1 MKYLLW
7 LLRIIVG
14 VLFIFSGLVKANDP
28 LGLSYKMEEF
38 FEVLHMTFLSHYTL
52 TFSILMIAF
61 EIISGVALLL
71 GYAFR
76 IFSFLL
82 LLLNFWF
89 TFLTAYALYSGKIKE
104 CGCFGD
110 CIKISNEETFWKD
123 VVLSLMSIILFIFRS
138 RVKPV
143 LKGRAGHIVM
153 IIVAIFAF
161 GIQWWTLKHLPFHD
175 CLPYKKHAH
184 IPTKMK
190 GAPGCV
196 NDVYDNVFIYQKDG
210 VKKEYSADNIP
221 WQDTT
226 WVFVDRIDKLV
237 KKGNCDPEIK
247 DFIISDEAGEDRT
260 QEILTTPGPTYLWFI
275 KDAKTANTANMDVIK
290 SLIANAQKQNI
301 PFYVIS
307 SSLKEDAE
315 AFRKKYGL
323 ENVPFYVLDGTVSK
337 TAMRSNPGLM
347 LLDNGTIVEKWSYMD
362 YPKDAQKVVTQQ
374 PSH

>member
-28 LGLSYKMEEF
+28 MGLTYKMKEF
-38 FEVLHMTFLSHYTL
+38 FEVLDL
-52 TFSILMIAF
+52 TFFDKYAFTFSVLMIAF
-61 EIISGVALLL
+61 EIVSGVALLL

-110 CIKISNEETFWKD
+110 CIKISNEETFGKD
-123 VVLSLMSIILFIFRS
+123 VVLSIMSIILFIFRN
-138 RVKPV
+138 RVTPV
-143 LKGRAGHIVM
+143 LKGKAGHIVM
-153 IIVAIFAF
+153 LIVAIFAF
-161 GIQWWTLKHLPFHD
+161 GIQWWALKHLPFHD
-175 CLPYKKHAH
+175 CLPYKKHVNIREKMQPPAGC
-184 IPTKMK
+184 IP
-190 GAPGCV
+190 
-196 NDVYDNVFIYQKDG
+196 DSFSNVFIYEKGG
-210 VKKEYSADNIP
+210 VKKEYAADNIP

-226 WVFVDRIDKLV
+226 WVFVDRIDKLIR
-237 KKGNCDPEIK
+237 KGNCDAEIK
-247 DFIISDEAGEDRT
+247 DFIISDEAGQDRT

-275 KDAKTANTANMDVIK
+275 RDVVTANTANMDVIT

-301 PFYVIS
+301 PFYVICS
-307 SSLKEDAE
+307 SAKTEAD

-323 ENVPFYVLDGTVSK
+323 ENVPFYTLDVTVSK
-337 TAMRSNPGLM
+337 TAVRSNPGLM
-347 LLDNGTIVEKWSYMD
+347 LLDNGTIVNKWSYMD
-362 YPKDAQKVVTQQ
+362 YPKDAHKVVTQQ